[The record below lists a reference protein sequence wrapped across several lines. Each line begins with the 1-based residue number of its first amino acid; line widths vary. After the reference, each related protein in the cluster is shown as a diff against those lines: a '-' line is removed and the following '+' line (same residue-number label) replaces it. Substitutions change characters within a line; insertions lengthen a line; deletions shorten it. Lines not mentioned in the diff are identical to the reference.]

1 MTEIDQ
7 IIEAL
12 DEYDD
17 DYIDYLIDNPDD
29 GALLRLRDLALRAAK
44 IAKEG
49 K

>member
-17 DYIDYLIDNPDD
+17 YLIDNPDD
-29 GALLRLRDLALRAAK
+29 EALLRLRDLALRAAK